1 MRSDLNMI
9 GSEISVGSTHSFKVT
24 NQWNAYD
31 HTFNFAK
38 QNAKDIIGIR
48 ENDNETVIRKYF
60 NGSFHL
66 KKGDMNNFSIFI
78 ILSSLSMFSNY
89 FHRLYSRNG
98 TNKFNIIKNY

>member
-48 ENDNETVIRKYF
+48 ENDNETLLGNILIGVFTWRKAIWI
-60 NGSFHL
+60 
-66 KKGDMNNFSIFI
+66 IFRF
-78 ILSSLSMFSNY
+78 L
-89 FHRLYSRNG
+89 
-98 TNKFNIIKNY
+98 